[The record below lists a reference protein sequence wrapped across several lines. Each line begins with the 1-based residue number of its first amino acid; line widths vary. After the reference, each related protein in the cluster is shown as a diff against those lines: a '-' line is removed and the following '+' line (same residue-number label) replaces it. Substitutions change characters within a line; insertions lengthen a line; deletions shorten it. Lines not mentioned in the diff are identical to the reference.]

1 MLDSFARTGKVNP
14 CAIRLIRVFR
24 VLLLYGFLALARND
38 IACHAERSEAST
50 HWIPRYARNDKE
62 KARRT
67 AQKVRMTRK
76 TTRHDRKKCAA

>member
-1 MLDSFARTGKVNP
+1 MLDSFARTGKVNL

-50 HWIPRYARNDKE
+50 QRTGFLAGARNDRE
-62 KARRT
+62 E
-67 AQKVRMTRK
+67 MSE
-76 TTRHDRKKCAA
+76 